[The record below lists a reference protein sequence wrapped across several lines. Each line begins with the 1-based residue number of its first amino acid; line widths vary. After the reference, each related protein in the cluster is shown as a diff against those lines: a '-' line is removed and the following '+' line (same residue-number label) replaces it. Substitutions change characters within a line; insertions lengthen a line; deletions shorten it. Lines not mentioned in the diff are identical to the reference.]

1 MTKSQ
6 SKIVQEN
13 LKFITEFLQRE
24 IENEFYKFN
33 EDQKENYLNELSN
46 SADELDRIYY
56 ILNRY

>member
-13 LKFITEFLQRE
+13 LKLITEFLQRE
-24 IENEFYKFN
+24 IENEFSKFN
-33 EDQKENYLNELSN
+33 EDQKENYVDELDN
-46 SADELDRIYY
+46 SADDLDRIYY